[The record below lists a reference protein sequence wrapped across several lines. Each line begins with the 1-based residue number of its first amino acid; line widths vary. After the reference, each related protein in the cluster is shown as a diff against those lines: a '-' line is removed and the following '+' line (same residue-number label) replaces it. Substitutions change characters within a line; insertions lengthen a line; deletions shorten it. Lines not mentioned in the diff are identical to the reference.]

1 MTIKSA
7 MLCAALGVGAG
18 LLPGVGSART
28 YVDIDIAPPAP
39 REEFIP
45 EARIGYVWAPG
56 YWEWSGHRHYWVSG
70 HYIRER
76 RGHRWVADHWDERHG
91 RWHHEHGHWD

>member
-7 MLCAALGVGAG
+7 MLCVALGLGAG
-18 LLPGVGSART
+18 LLPSIGSARG
-28 YVDIDIAPPAP
+28 YVEIDVAPPPP

-56 YWEWSGHRHYWVSG
+56 YWEWNGRRHVWISG
-70 HYIRER
+70 HYIREY

-91 RWHHEHGHWD
+91 RWYHERGHWE